1 MEIAKS
7 KQQELNMRYTAEQLK
22 QRLEKEL
29 PIMRQNFRSLQVCG
43 NESFFNLPMTVHNIS
58 LCVSERAYLFIEPT
72 LRLYKAVLPKQ
83 KRKCGLLRTKR
94 TANEKEI
101 EKRIAFMEELLKS
114 EFALRNEQLEEA
126 KEDIEHEKKAQK
138 EAEEAGR
145 GSQSIPP
152 LAERIESFR
161 HVEIDMYEFLYPY
174 MVLVSRGE
182 IVQSKQQVEE
192 LCQMHKVAIDI
203 YKEFIPKREHAL
215 ETCNAILASDVN

>member
-1 MEIAKS
+1 MEIVKS
-7 KQQELNMRYTAEQLK
+7 KQQELNIRYTAEQLK
-22 QRLEKEL
+22 ARLHDEL
-29 PIMRQNFRSLQVCG
+29 PIMRTNYYSLS
-43 NESFFNLPMTVHNIS
+43 NSKDETFFSLPITVHNIS

-72 LRLYKAVLPKQ
+72 LRLFKAILPKQ
-83 KRKCGLLRTKR
+83 KRKFWLSRVKR
-94 TANEKEI
+94 TDNEREI

-114 EFALRNEQLEEA
+114 ENALYKEQLEEA
-126 KEDIEHEKKAQK
+126 KEDIKREKKAQK
-138 EAEEAGR
+138 AQEEAGH

-182 IVQSKQQVEE
+182 IVQNEQQVEE
-192 LCQMHKVAIDI
+192 LRKMHTLAIDI
-203 YKEFIPKREHAL
+203 YKEFIPKREHTL

>member
-1 MEIAKS
+1 MEKAKS
-7 KQQELNMRYTAEQLK
+7 EKREMNMRYTAEQLK

-29 PIMRQNFRSLQVCG
+29 PIMRQNFRSLQECG
-43 NESFFNLPMTVHNIS
+43 NETFFNLPMTVHNIS
-58 LCVSERAYLFIEPT
+58 LCVSERGHLFIAPT
-72 LRLYKAVLPKQ
+72 LRLYKAALPKQ
-83 KRKCGLLRTKR
+83 KRKWGILRTER
-94 TANEKEI
+94 TTNEKEI

-114 EFALRNEQLEEA
+114 ELALYNEQLEEA
-126 KEDIEHEKKAQK
+126 KEDIKREKKAQK
-138 EAEEAGR
+138 AQEEAGH

-182 IVQSKQQVEE
+182 IVQNEQQVEE
-192 LCQMHKVAIDI
+192 LRKMHTLAIDI
-203 YKEFIPKREHAL
+203 YKEFIPKREHTL

>member
-1 MEIAKS
+1 MEKAKS
-7 KQQELNMRYTAEQLK
+7 EKQEMNMRYTAEQLK
-22 QRLEKEL
+22 ARLYDEL
-29 PIMRQNFRSLQVCG
+29 PIMRTNYYTLLNSK
-43 NESFFNLPMTVHNIS
+43 EETFFSLPMTVHNIS

-72 LRLYKAVLPKQ
+72 LRLFKAILPKQ
-83 KRKCGLLRTKR
+83 KRKLGLLRVGAYCQR
-94 TANEKEI
+94 KEI

-114 EFALRNEQLEEA
+114 ENSLYNEQLEEA
-126 KEDIEHEKKAQK
+126 KEDIKREKKAQK
-138 EAEEAGR
+138 EAEEAGH

-182 IVQSKQQVEE
+182 IVQSEQQVEE
-192 LCQMHKVAIDI
+192 LRKMHKLAIDI
-203 YKEFIPKREHAL
+203 YKEFIPKREHTL